1 MRAPVRAFVEAVAE
15 ALPCP
20 GPVVEFGAYRVEGQ
34 EALADLRPLFPGRPY
49 LGVDLRAG
57 PGVDRVEDVS
67 APSFAPGS
75 LGTVLCLETLE
86 HVFEVRRAFDALHRI
101 LAPGGLLIASAPFA
115 FHVHAHPD
123 DYWRLTP
130 SAWRRLLAPYALSA
144 VGTLG
149 PERNPHSVLALGW
162 KGPLPADARPALARA
177 LSGVDR
183 RLAAL
188 RAAAPL
194 TRAARALRGLL
205 LTRGERRARAEALV
219 ARFQLEPG
227 QEPGPPSGPRSPGS

>member
-20 GPVVEFGAYRVEGQ
+20 GPVVEFGAYRVPGQ
-34 EALADLRPLFPGRPY
+34 EGLADLRPLFPGRAY

-57 PGVDRVEDVS
+57 PGVDRVDDLS
-67 APSFAPGS
+67 APTLAPGTA
-75 LGTVLCLETLE
+75 GTILCLETLE
-86 HVFEVRRAFDALHRI
+86 HVFEVRRAFDALHGL
-101 LAPGGLLIASAPFA
+101 LAPGGLLVASAPFA
-115 FHVHAHPD
+115 FHVHGHPD

-130 SAWRRLLAPYALSA
+130 AAWRRLLEPYALRA

-149 PERNPHSVLALGW
+149 PVRNPHAVLAVAV
-162 KGPLPADARPALARA
+162 KAPAPDGAGPALARA
-177 LSGVDR
+177 LEGYGR

-194 TRAARALRGLL
+194 ARAGRALRGLL
-205 LTRGERRARAEALV
+205 LTRGERRARAEALTP
-219 ARFQLEPG
+219 RFQVEPT
-227 QEPGPPSGPRSPGS
+227 